1 MREGGAVVVSVN
13 VIVRDINT
21 AVLVN
26 FNAVVAPLEHLISEV
41 SLPGA
46 TEESHQLSLPDVS
59 PGQLSHNKYQLKA
72 FTLLSVVTDILVL
85 SRILERSSLSSLGLP
100 SLIIPAVSSLTK
112 TINNSNNKIKVELYN

>member
-1 MREGGAVVVSVN
+1 MFLHEDGQRKVKILKIKFKSQNIKNIIFQGN
-13 VIVRDINT
+13 
-21 AVLVN
+21 VN
-26 FNAVVAPLEHLISEV
+26 F
-41 SLPGA
+41 
-46 TEESHQLSLPDVS
+46 LPDVS